1 MNIYESVYK
10 QNISH
15 PNKRALSVTM
25 NNGDRRI
32 YTYGEVFQKAELYSK
47 RLVEAGVQAGD
58 RIAFVSEGCPE
69 WTIAFL
75 AVCKLHC
82 TAALLDASLTAAEL
96 DDFIT
101 QSDVRAAFFSPKT
114 AEKFEGLPP
123 YRFPVFNVLDCTV
136 LPGYPDTV
144 SAELPATPDPDED
157 IACIIFSSGTTRK
170 AAGIMH
176 NHDNLINTTR
186 MTLDVQGL
194 TNEDRFL
201 AIIPNSHIYGVI
213 CLVLGPALIGA
224 DVHYIE
230 SISADAILGA
240 FAEYHPTVLPAVP
253 KVYELFMTA
262 VMRKIKKSPITA
274 AMFKIFF
281 PICLR
286 LRRKNGSLLGK
297 TLFKSIHE
305 GFGGNLQFLCSAGA
319 PLNKD
324 VAEFYYGTGFNII
337 ITYGASET
345 NIPTIGNVPENLHTD
360 SCGKPYPPVSVKF
373 SDSGEILI
381 KSPYMMKGYFR
392 APDATA
398 AAFTEDGYF
407 KTGDLGEQDKYGN
420 IRITGR
426 SKENIVLASGKKITP
441 DDLEEKYSDLRG
453 VKEFVICGVPHENT
467 DYDEIHAFVVPEG
480 ITQADKDAIK
490 DEIREKGAQLIQN
503 MRIGTTHFVSEIP
516 RTSLQKPK
524 RYLLKQQALRER
536 TEGEQ
541 DLTPAEA
548 SPQDML
554 AQVMR
559 VVAKIANTTVEAIR
573 PETKIFAEL
582 SVDSLSSIN
591 LALELEDLYKVN
603 IERFYYDDMT
613 VQDILD
619 ALQNKGTPQKAIGQE
634 NVSYPQTKSNG
645 DYYTYAFFRNAARFV
660 YKLSVHGKENIP
672 TDKGF
677 IICANHVSKIDY
689 LYITSAFSK
698 ERYKTMCCM
707 AKKEL
712 FRNDPFSR
720 KLIKAAGMVPVD
732 RSGINM
738 KTMDSLKAKLHENWG
753 VVIHPEGTRSAD
765 GIFREMKSGAAVL
778 AIDAGVPIVPA
789 YVNGAY
795 EVFPRGRKM
804 MRFFDWK
811 HMRKFPIDVTFGE
824 VISSD
829 GKDVAELT
837 EEVQNAILE
846 LQAKAKGESK

>member
-15 PNKRALSVTM
+15 PNKPALSITM
-25 NNGDRRI
+25 DNGDKRT
-32 YTYGEVFQKAELYSK
+32 YTYGEMLEKVNFYSQKLAA
-47 RLVEAGVQAGD
+47 VGVKAGD
-58 RIAFVSEGCPE
+58 RVAFAAEGCPE

-96 DDFIT
+96 DDFIA

-114 AEKFEGLPP
+114 AKKFTDIPP
-123 YRFPVFNVLDCTV
+123 YKFPILNVLDCTV
-136 LPGYPDTV
+136 LSGYPETV
-144 SAELPATPDPDED
+144 SADLPATPDPDEE

-194 TNEDRFL
+194 TSEERFL

-213 CLVLGPALIGA
+213 CLVLGPALVGA

-230 SISADAILGA
+230 SISADAVLGA

-253 KVYELFMTA
+253 KVYELFMTQI
-262 VMRKIKKSPITA
+262 MRKIKSSPVTA

-281 PICLR
+281 PLCLR

-297 TLFKSIHE
+297 KLFKSIHE
-305 GFGGNLQFLCSAGA
+305 GFGGSLSFLCSAGA
-319 PLNKD
+319 PLSRE

-345 NIPTIGNVPENLHTD
+345 NIPTIGNVPDDLQTD

-373 SDSGEILI
+373 SDAGEILI

-392 APDATA
+392 DAESTES
-398 AAFTEDGYF
+398 AFTEDGWF
-407 KTGDLGEQDKYGN
+407 MTGDIGEQDAHGN

-426 SKENIVLASGKKITP
+426 SKENIVLASGKKVTP
-441 DDLEEKYSDLRG
+441 DDLEDKYGTLPG
-453 VKEFVICGVPHENT
+453 VKEFVICGVPHEGA
-467 DYDEIHAFVVPEG
+467 DYDDIHAFVVAEG
-480 ITQADKDAIK
+480 STDTEKDSILSA
-490 DEIREKGAQLIQN
+490 IREKGTNLIQN
-503 MRIGTTHFVSEIP
+503 MRITKTHFVAEIP

-524 RYLLKQQALRER
+524 RYLLKQMALRAR

-541 DLTPAEA
+541 EVQPAANAE
-548 SPQDML
+548 DML
-554 AQVMR
+554 STVIG
-559 VVAKIANTTVEAIR
+559 VVAKIANTA
-573 PETKIFAEL
+573 PGSLSPDTKIFAEL
-582 SVDSLSSIN
+582 SVDSLSAIN

-603 IERFYYDDMT
+603 IERFYHDDMT
-613 VQDILD
+613 VSDIVN
-619 ALQNKGTPQKAIGQE
+619 ALQNKGTPKKTVGQE
-634 NVSYPQTKSNG
+634 NVDYPQEKSNS
-645 DYYTYAFFRNAARFV
+645 DYYTYTFFRNAARFV
-660 YKLSVHGKENIP
+660 YKLSIHGKENIP

-689 LYITSAFSK
+689 LYISSAFSK
-698 ERYKTMCCM
+698 EKYKTLCCM

-720 KLIKAAGMVPVD
+720 KLIKSAGMVPVD

-738 KTMDSLKAKLHENWG
+738 KTMDSLKTKLHENWG

-789 YVNGAY
+789 YISGAY
-795 EVFPRGRKM
+795 EVLPRDRKV

-811 HMRKFPIDVTFGE
+811 HMKKFPIDVTFGE
-824 VISSD
+824 AIPAD
-829 GKDVAELT
+829 GKNVAELT
-837 EEVQNAILE
+837 EDVQNAILE
-846 LQAKAKGESK
+846 LQAKAKKGIQK

>member
-10 QNISH
+10 QNVSH
-15 PNKRALSVTM
+15 PNKRAMSVTM
-25 NNGDRRI
+25 NNGDKRV
-32 YTYGEVFQKAELYSK
+32 YTYGEVFEKVELYSQK
-47 RLVEAGVQAGD
+47 LSAAGVRAGD
-58 RIAFVSEGCPE
+58 RVAFVSEGCPE
-69 WTIAFL
+69 WTIAFF
-75 AVCKLHC
+75 AVCKLRC

-96 DDFIT
+96 QDFIA

-123 YRFPVFNVLDCTV
+123 YAFPVFNVLDCTV
-136 LPGYPDTV
+136 LSGFPATV
-144 SAELPATPDPDED
+144 SAELPATPDPNEE

-194 TNEDRFL
+194 TSEGRFL

-230 SISADAILGA
+230 SISADAVLGA

-253 KVYELFMTA
+253 KVYELFMTQI
-262 VMRKIKKSPITA
+262 MRKIKKSPITA

-286 LRRKNGSLLGK
+286 LRRKSGSLLGK
-297 TLFKSIHE
+297 RLFKSIHE
-305 GFGGNLQFLCSAGA
+305 GFGGSLEFLCSAGA

-345 NIPTIGNVPENLHTD
+345 NIPTIGNVPEDLQTD

-373 SDSGEILI
+373 SDTGEILI

-392 APDATA
+392 DPEATA

-407 KTGDLGEQDKYGN
+407 MTGDLGEQDARGN

-426 SKENIVLASGKKITP
+426 SKENIVLASGKKVTP
-441 DDLEEKYSDLRG
+441 DDVEEKYSDLRG

-480 ITQADKDAIK
+480 ITQADRDAIK
-490 DEIREKGAQLIQN
+490 AEIREKGAKLIQN
-503 MRIGTTHFVSEIP
+503 MRVSTTHFVSEIP

-541 DLTPAEA
+541 DLNSAA
-548 SPQDML
+548 SADGML
-554 AQVMR
+554 AQVIR
-559 VVAKIANTTVEAIR
+559 VVAKIANTAPESVS

-603 IERFYYDDMT
+603 IERFYFDDMT
-613 VQDILD
+613 VQDVVD
-619 ALQNKGTPQKAIGQE
+619 ALQNKGTQKKAIGQE
-634 NVSYPQTKSNG
+634 NVDYPQEKTNG
-645 DYYTYAFFRNAARFV
+645 DYYTYTFFRNAARFV

-689 LYITSAFSK
+689 LYVSSAFSK
-698 ERYKTMCCM
+698 ERFKTLCCM

-738 KTMDSLKAKLHENWG
+738 KTMDSLKKRLHENWG

-789 YVNGAY
+789 YINGAF
-795 EVFPRGRKM
+795 EVFPRDRKI

-811 HMRKFPIDVTFGE
+811 HMKKLPISVTFGE
-824 VISSD
+824 AIETD
-829 GKDVAELT
+829 GKDVAALT
-837 EEVQNAILE
+837 EEVQNAILA
-846 LQAKAKGESK
+846 LQAQVKE